1 MCRTLYINEAIH
13 VYFANFLKIVLAL
26 IVLLALGIALMGRE
40 RALAIAFGPV
50 TYTPIDFRT
59 LKRTPRP
66 NQYLVCPPDL
76 CTTETDAISPVYDVT
91 DTVLKTAWFAIMAEQ
106 PRTVQEGQSPDARQY
121 DFVQR
126 SKFFRFPDTITVK
139 FIALPTHRSTLAI
152 YSRSHYGHSDL
163 GVNRKRIE
171 GWLQRLDQYLEAH
184 AG

>member
-1 MCRTLYINEAIH
+1 MVFFQIL
-13 VYFANFLKIVLAL
+13 FKIATAL
-26 IVLLALGIALMGRE
+26 LVLLALGIVLMGRE
-40 RALAIAFGPV
+40 RVLTIAFGPV

-76 CTTETDAISPVYDVT
+76 CTAETDAISPVYNVA
-91 DTVLKTAWFAIMAEQ
+91 DTVLKKAWFAMMAEQ
-106 PRTVQEGQSPDARQY
+106 PRTVQVGNSPDASQY

-126 SKFFRFPDTITVK
+126 SKVFRFPDTITVK
-139 FIALPTHRSTLAI
+139 FIALPTNQSTLAI

-171 GWLQRLDQYLEAH
+171 GWLNRLDQYLAAH
-184 AG
+184 AR